1 MKRRTIIY
9 GVIFSIASYAAA
21 AVLAL
26 GIGAYVLSSFADPI
40 VTLTVPLI
48 LISIGLQAM
57 NEKFSVLLLTL
68 INAALYAATGLL
80 FMVPTLIIAG
90 VVDEVIT
97 WFVGYRSFRAVL
109 INTTVV
115 GTLAGI
121 LSVVFGII
129 MVKLYGVTPFN
140 DLMLAYI
147 VFTVIYLIESAI
159 MGIIS
164 YKLGSYL
171 LKSGIIKG

>member
-1 MKRRTIIY
+1 
-9 GVIFSIASYAAA
+9 
-21 AVLAL
+21 
-26 GIGAYVLSSFADPI
+26 
-40 VTLTVPLI
+40 
-48 LISIGLQAM
+48 M

-121 LSVVFGII
+121 LSVV
-129 MVKLYGVTPFN
+129 L
-140 DLMLAYI
+140 
-147 VFTVIYLIESAI
+147 E
-159 MGIIS
+159 
-164 YKLGSYL
+164 
-171 LKSGIIKG
+171 

>member
-1 MKRRTIIY
+1 
-9 GVIFSIASYAAA
+9 
-21 AVLAL
+21 
-26 GIGAYVLSSFADPI
+26 
-40 VTLTVPLI
+40 
-48 LISIGLQAM
+48 
-57 NEKFSVLLLTL
+57 
-68 INAALYAATGLL
+68 
-80 FMVPTLIIAG
+80 
-90 VVDEVIT
+90 
-97 WFVGYRSFRAVL
+97 
-109 INTTVV
+109 
-115 GTLAGI
+115 
-121 LSVVFGII
+121 